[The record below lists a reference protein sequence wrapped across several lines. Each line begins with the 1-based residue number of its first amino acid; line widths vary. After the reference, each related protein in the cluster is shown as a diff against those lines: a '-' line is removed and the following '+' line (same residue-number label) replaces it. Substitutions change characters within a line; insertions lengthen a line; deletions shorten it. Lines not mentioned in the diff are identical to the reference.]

1 LIHIDSIYKHIVTID
16 KNVMPTQKNHE
27 HSCKVWIEHK
37 GKPVLGKGG
46 AEILAE
52 IESKGSISDAT
63 LKLGMSY
70 RYVWNYLKKIEKAMG
85 DPVVETYRGGKAGGG
100 GARLTELGKSL
111 LEEYKRVECYLGE
124 VLSDAE
130 YWEVLG
136 LKISARN
143 RFKGKVVAVEKD
155 AITAKVK
162 VEVREPTVVTALISR
177 EAVEDLDIKV
187 GDSVEAIVKATE
199 VMIAKNSN

>member
-1 LIHIDSIYKHIVTID
+1 MPIHSKH
-16 KNVMPTQKNHE
+16 K
-27 HSCKVWIEHK
+27 HSYKVWIEYE
-37 GKPVLGKGG
+37 GKPVLGEGG
-46 AEILAE
+46 AQILAGIKSME
-52 IESKGSISDAT
+52 SISKAAE
-63 LKLGMSY
+63 KLGMSY
-70 RYVWNYLKKIEKAMG
+70 RYVWSYLKKIEKAMG
-85 DPVVETYRGGKAGGG
+85 DSVVETFRGGKAGGG
-100 GARLTELGKSL
+100 GAKLTELGKSL
-111 LEEYKRVECYLGE
+111 LDEYRRVECYLGG

-162 VEVREPTVVTALISR
+162 VEVEGPTVIMALISR

-187 GDSVEAIVKATE
+187 GDNVEAVVKATE
-199 VMIAKNSN
+199 VMIAK